1 MSLLR
6 AGYWARACALAGL
19 SIEEVGK
26 AVSLGLL
33 AGMPESLKARAPVG
47 RMPGWHQW
55 KQAEGQVVAVVPY
68 LPPAIA
74 AGLLRMP
81 EASLSKLMSEY
92 GVQAEEADRQKRAGL
107 YVDIGPGARIREPA
121 EITEADAARQLDQ
134 ARKLSPPP

>member
-1 MSLLR
+1 
-6 AGYWARACALAGL
+6 
-19 SIEEVGK
+19 
-26 AVSLGLL
+26 
-33 AGMPESLKARAPVG
+33 
-47 RMPGWHQW
+47 MPGWHQW